1 MPLKKK
7 IPDFSMQTDKMSY
20 LATVDTVR

>member
-1 MPLKKK
+1 MPLKKQ
-7 IPDFSMQTDKMSY
+7 IPDSSMQTDKMSY